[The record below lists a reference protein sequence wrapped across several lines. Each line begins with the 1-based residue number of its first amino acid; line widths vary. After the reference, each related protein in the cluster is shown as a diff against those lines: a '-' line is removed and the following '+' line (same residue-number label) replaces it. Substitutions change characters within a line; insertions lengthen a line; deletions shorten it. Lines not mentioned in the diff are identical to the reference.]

1 MSDDSNGQT
10 TPAGTI
16 PAEGDEC
23 FVTLGRVSGAHGIQ
37 GWIKVHSET
46 SPRENIVSYGP
57 WLVERGDELRAVAV
71 KGRLQGKNVIAKLEG
86 VDDRTQAE
94 SLIGCRL
101 FIKSQQLPGLEDGE
115 FYWSE
120 LIGLEVE
127 TLAAEPLGV
136 ITGMMETGA
145 DDVMVI
151 KGERERLVPFVVGE
165 IVKRVD
171 LENRRLV
178 VDWSPEY

>member
-1 MSDDSNGQT
+1 MDQHDDDLICVGH
-10 TPAGTI
+10 
-16 PAEGDEC
+16 
-23 FVTLGRVSGAHGIQ
+23 VLGAQGIK
-37 GWIKVHSET
+37 GWIRVFSKT

-94 SLIGCRL
+94 SMIGCRL
-101 FIKSQQLPGLEDGE
+101 FIKSEQLPGLEAGE
-115 FYWSE
+115 FYWAD
-120 LIGLEVE
+120 LIGLKVE
-127 TLAAEPLGV
+127 TIAGEPLGE

-145 DDVMVI
+145 DDVMVLQ
-151 KGERERLVPFVVGE
+151 GDRERLIPFVVGD
-165 IVKRVD
+165 IVKQVD
-171 LENRRLV
+171 LDDGRMV